1 MQKKWVIFMRHQ
13 KTNKNNKLQSFYL
26 RMPEDLIEEI
36 QAQAQEKNISKAAMV
51 VELCRQGLRHP
62 AVSQDVSDWLQRNV

>member
-1 MQKKWVIFMRHQ
+1 MRRQ
-13 KTNKNNKLQSFYL
+13 KTNENNKLQSFYL

-62 AVSQDVSDWLQRNV
+62 AVSQDVSDWLQRNA